1 MVQYNSGFFWVECL
15 TTDNCY
21 YYQRIYPKPCTV
33 CWHRWYTTDNMFFV
47 HRKIEREMENEIRF
61 TFYMQFSFDFL
72 SIEIFKF
79 FRSLRILDWLQK
91 LQNLNSSLDGLD
103 ILKSRFF
110 LRHTWHEITVCDQ
123 LFSSSSTASLNP
135 EPRRRCYPAGFYS
148 PTTSVLLMLVS
159 WFLHL
164 WAEPCVSA
172 TIG

>member
-1 MVQYNSGFFWVECL
+1 
-15 TTDNCY
+15 
-21 YYQRIYPKPCTV
+21 
-33 CWHRWYTTDNMFFV
+33 
-47 HRKIEREMENEIRF
+47 MENEIRF

-123 LFSSSSTASLNP
+123 LFFFFHCKFKPGAEEEVLSCGVLQPDDISAADAGQLV
-135 EPRRRCYPAGFYS
+135 PAFMGR
-148 PTTSVLLMLVS
+148 TMRECNNRLKD
-159 WFLHL
+159 
-164 WAEPCVSA
+164 
-172 TIG
+172 

>member
-1 MVQYNSGFFWVECL
+1 MWH
-15 TTDNCY
+15 
-21 YYQRIYPKPCTV
+21 RINPKPCMV

-91 LQNLNSSLDGLD
+91 LQNLNSSLD

>member
-1 MVQYNSGFFWVECL
+1 MLLLPEDL
-15 TTDNCY
+15 
-21 YYQRIYPKPCTV
+21 PKAMYGLLAP
-33 CWHRWYTTDNMFFV
+33 V
-47 HRKIEREMENEIRF
+47 HHWQHVFRASKNWEREMENEIRF

-91 LQNLNSSLDGLD
+91 LQNLNSSLD

-110 LRHTWHEITVCDQ
+110 PRHTWHEITVCDQ